1 MKTIITIEG
10 MCCDKCAKRA
20 ENALSAVKG
29 VVNCDVKFKKNAAVI
44 RSREPVSEEEIK
56 KVISDAGF
64 TVTEITVK

>member
-1 MKTIITIEG
+1 MKTVITIEG

-29 VVNCDVKFKKNAAVI
+29 VVNCDVKFKKNTAVI

-64 TVTEITVK
+64 TVTEIIVK